1 MQTIQKRCYEK
12 KSKQF
17 AARCIFVSA
26 NSSKRELKHNFI
38 NSFHVNY
45 RKDSV
50 KRNTFRVGPGDFGE
64 GIVSIA

>member
-26 NSSKRELKHNFI
+26 NSSKRELKHDFI

-50 KRNTFRVGPGDFGE
+50 KQNTFYFGPGILVKG
-64 GIVSIA
+64 

>member
-1 MQTIQKRCYEK
+1 VQTIQKRCYEK

-26 NSSKRELKHNFI
+26 NSSKRELEHNFI

-50 KRNTFRVGPGDFGE
+50 KRNIFCFGA
-64 GIVSIA
+64 GILVKG